1 MQEKFYQEEHHQN
14 VSLLCL
20 SILVD
25 GACKLISFYTVSQ
38 NSAALLTKTP
48 FAMLYNSRV
57 FGGNGS
63 Q

>member
-1 MQEKFYQEEHHQN
+1 M
-14 VSLLCL
+14 CL